1 MTFDISLK
9 TCVLRR
15 RRPRAVLGGKRAPL
29 LNRCVCVQTCCG
41 ESAPFPPE
49 LHPELPILSGSPRG
63 RLLPRQELRP
73 RALNPG
79 QRLSLTPGV
88 GQAEPL
94 VWSVELR
101 GGADRPGG
109 CVALCPGPQ
118 EGLQREDPATPVPP
132 PPPHSLGGSHRQPGQ
147 GRSAWSGL
155 RSPPPPTDG
164 LGWAVSPADS

>member
-1 MTFDISLK
+1 M
-9 TCVLRR
+9 
-15 RRPRAVLGGKRAPL
+15 LGGKRAPL

-63 RLLPRQELRP
+63 RLLPRQEPRP

-118 EGLQREDPATPVPP
+118 EGLQREDPATPVPHP
-132 PPPHSLGGSHRQPGQ
+132 PPAAFLGRFPQAARPGEI
-147 GRSAWSGL
+147 SMVWTKE
-155 RSPPPPTDG
+155 PPTPHG
-164 LGWAVSPADS
+164 WPWLGCQPR